1 MPMRGELQTPTLIAT
16 GTSRTVRTDKVLG
29 LMRDRDLIAVLG
41 FVVFGLVVTAYMT
54 LMVPLSEETLA
65 ALSQFL

>member
-1 MPMRGELQTPTLIAT
+1 MRGELQTPTLIAT
-16 GTSRTVRTDKVLG
+16 GASRTVKKDKVLG
-29 LMRDRDLIAVLG
+29 LMRDQDLIAVLG

-54 LMVPLSEETLA
+54 LTFPLSEETLL